1 MADIISGFMK
11 SITSSIY
18 CNNRPV
24 YKCIAGIVYMCTLL
38 QGISVDINGTCLT
51 INKH

>member
-24 YKCIAGIVYMCTLL
+24 YKCIAGIVLAVYLVTRDLC
-38 QGISVDINGTCLT
+38 
-51 INKH
+51 